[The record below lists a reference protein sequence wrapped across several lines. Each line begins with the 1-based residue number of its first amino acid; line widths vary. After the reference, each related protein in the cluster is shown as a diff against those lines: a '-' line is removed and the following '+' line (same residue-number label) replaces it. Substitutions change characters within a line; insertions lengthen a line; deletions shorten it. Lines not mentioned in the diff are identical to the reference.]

1 MSKQADTLLTNAV
14 IVTMNKNFDLI
25 VDGAIAIK
33 DDSIIDLGPAADVR
47 TRTAAEAVV
56 DCRGRVIIPGL
67 INAHTHA
74 PMTLLRGLNDDLRLD
89 VWLGYLMPL
98 EREFVS
104 PEFVK
109 LGAQLACVEMI
120 RSGVTAFADMYYF
133 EDEIAEATAE
143 IGMRALL
150 GQTVLVF
157 PAPDADTFEDGIVL
171 CRRFI
176 EKWQDHP
183 LIQPAVAPHA
193 WYTATPELLRACA
206 DLARGYGVPIH
217 THIAETAFEV
227 ENCRRQNRLPVVP
240 WNAKHGLLETKL
252 LAAHCVHIDSGEMYD
267 LKKAGAGIAH
277 CPSSNLKL
285 ASGIADVSAMLTM
298 GLKVGVGTDGAA
310 SNNDLDMFEEMRL
323 AALLA
328 KTRSNDPTV
337 LPARQALEIS
347 TIGGARAMHI
357 EDITGSLEIGKRADL
372 ALVAMDV
379 SHNWPHFR
387 SNPDAVYS
395 RLVYAAK
402 STDVTDVMCN
412 GHWLMRDRAL
422 LTVDEEAT
430 RSEAAIVAAKI
441 DEFVLK
447 RESSPYNK
455 LVLLA
460 GVQRLESF
468 EVQVKVH
475 LDDLEPI
482 KRIIEGG
489 ELEITKRGHF
499 KQYDNY
505 FFFVG
510 QDPDA
515 ARLRYREDEFVNDKG
530 EVYQARARL
539 TLLGAKQLQEYP
551 NAVMLSRSRYLAPA
565 EQSLRFYREYFAPS
579 REVEVHKERRRWH
592 INYRETDFAINLDRV
607 IVPQLPGYYLE
618 IKARTWS
625 RSDAERK
632 AALITELLT
641 LFGVQLSDAQQQE
654 YAEIAM
660 GASPLKTSSTPQ
672 T

>member
-1 MSKQADTLLTNAV
+1 MNDNVDILLTNAV
-14 IVTMNKNFDLI
+14 IVTMNKAFDLI
-25 VDGAIAIK
+25 IDGAVAIK
-33 DDSIIDLGPAADVR
+33 DDTIVDLGPAAGLI
-47 TRTAAEAVV
+47 AQYSAESVV
-56 DCRGRVIIPGL
+56 DCGGRVMIPGL
-67 INAHTHA
+67 VNAHTHA

-109 LGAQLACVEMI
+109 LGARLACVEMI

-133 EDEIAEATAE
+133 ENEIAEATAE
-143 IGMRALL
+143 VGMRALL

-157 PAPDADTFEDGIVL
+157 PAPDADTFEDGISL

-176 EKWQDHP
+176 ERWQHHP

-206 DLARGYGVPIH
+206 DLARAYDVPIH
-217 THIAETAFEV
+217 THIAETAIEV
-227 ENCRRQNRLPVVP
+227 ENCRRQNRMPVVP

-267 LKKAGAGIAH
+267 LKKAGVGIAH

-285 ASGIADVSAMLTM
+285 ASGIAEVSHMLAM

-328 KTRSNDPTV
+328 KAQSNDPTV
-337 LPARQALEIS
+337 LPARQALELA
-347 TIGGARAMHI
+347 TIGGARAMHM
-357 EDITGSLEIGKRADL
+357 EHLTGSLEIGKRADL
-372 ALVAMDV
+372 VLVSTDV
-379 SHNWPHFR
+379 THNWPHFH
-387 SNPDAVYS
+387 SNPDTVYS

-412 GHWLMRDRAL
+412 GRWLMRDRAL

-430 RSEAAIVAAKI
+430 RQEAAVVAAKI
-441 DEFVLK
+441 DDFVLE

-475 LDDLEPI
+475 LDDPESI
-482 KRIIEGG
+482 VQVIEAG
-489 ELEITKRGHF
+489 ELEITKRGHY
-499 KQYDNY
+499 KQYDSY
-505 FFFVG
+505 FLFG
-510 QDPDA
+510 GRDPDA

-530 EVYQARARL
+530 EVFQARARL

-592 INYRETDFAINLDRV
+592 VNYRETDFAINLDQV
-607 IVPQLPGYYLE
+607 SVPPLPGYYLE

-632 AALITELLT
+632 AALIIELLT
-641 LFGVQLSDAQQQE
+641 FFGVQLSDAQQQE
-654 YAEIAM
+654 YADIAL
-660 GASPLKTSSTPQ
+660 SPPL
-672 T
+672 